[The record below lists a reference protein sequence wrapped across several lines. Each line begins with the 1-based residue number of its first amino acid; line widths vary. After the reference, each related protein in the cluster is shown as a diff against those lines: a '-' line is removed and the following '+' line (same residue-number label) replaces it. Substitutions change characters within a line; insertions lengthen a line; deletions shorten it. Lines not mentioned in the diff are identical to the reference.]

1 MDINILNIIHDIFK
15 LYIKHIDITQD
26 LIVTYN
32 L

>member
-1 MDINILNIIHDIFK
+1 MDINTLNIIHDIFK
-15 LYIKHIDITQD
+15 LCIKHIDITQD